1 MKFKFIFCIL
11 SSKNLSND
19 NINFNSNNKYEELK
33 TYFDKYF
40 EKFKDDIKYFFIE
53 YDNLLNEQIYEFENY
68 IYIKGNESIIP
79 GCLDKFKTA
88 VKHINSNYDYEFLI
102 HTNLTSLWNLY
113 NLQILYTKLPK
124 NNFFGGHL
132 VFNIF
137 ISGTGIII
145 SRDLTPNLLLIDD
158 YSNNNDV
165 VISKFFSNKNI
176 HFYTF
181 NNLPH
186 HKLKFQIGV
195 SNCRDV
201 NSVHHISQNIIPN
214 DIENILYFRIKTDKI
229 ERDIYLTK
237 LLINKIYSIQI

>member
-88 VKHINSNYDYEFLI
+88 VKHINSNI
-102 HTNLTSLWNLY
+102 
-113 NLQILYTKLPK
+113 
-124 NNFFGGHL
+124 
-132 VFNIF
+132 
-137 ISGTGIII
+137 
-145 SRDLTPNLLLIDD
+145 
-158 YSNNNDV
+158 
-165 VISKFFSNKNI
+165 
-176 HFYTF
+176 
-181 NNLPH
+181 
-186 HKLKFQIGV
+186 
-195 SNCRDV
+195 C
-201 NSVHHISQNIIPN
+201 
-214 DIENILYFRIKTDKI
+214 
-229 ERDIYLTK
+229 
-237 LLINKIYSIQI
+237 